1 MELSLGNENMNYY
14 AFIHALAL
22 IVSGTALFAP
32 YMLISKIAENIDKFG
47 SDNYGKRMVTMKV
60 LSAQSGG
67 VILFYG
73 CYIITTGFVGV
84 FLSLIPP
91 YPWLG
96 VFLCLG
102 GVVSVAGLCLLYSSL
117 RNIDPSWF
125 DKQLPGDGSKS
136 EAHQSFSLTQ
146 NFNCSSDKK

>member
-1 MELSLGNENMNYY
+1 MELSLGNGNMNYY

-73 CYIITTGFVGV
+73 CYIITIGFIAAVLCLIPKSWIYLFLILGGFVSVVG
-84 FLSLIPP
+84 LSVLHSALKKDRDMALISSNLPP
-91 YPWLG
+91 SNCKPEERHC
-96 VFLCLG
+96 V
-102 GVVSVAGLCLLYSSL
+102 
-117 RNIDPSWF
+117 
-125 DKQLPGDGSKS
+125 
-136 EAHQSFSLTQ
+136 SLTQ
-146 NFNCSSDKK
+146 NFNCSSEK